1 MLSTKCIIW
10 QMSCEEE
17 STGFE
22 AVCFAKYQEFSW
34 DFFIDV
40 FKNSLNCTEMAYIN
54 NITKHINYQI
64 LFAAIPM
71 A

>member
-1 MLSTKCIIW
+1 
-10 QMSCEEE
+10 MSREEE

-22 AVCFAKYQEFSW
+22 AVCLAKYQEFSW
-34 DFFIDV
+34 VFVIDV

-54 NITKHINYQI
+54 NITKHIKNQI